1 VKFAGIAAALCILTL
16 MLEVLLEH
24 DPVHY
29 VVPPLAALVGGGV
42 GYAWG
47 KVKRLGASPQ
57 SSERNAARSVNPVM
71 YVLTMTG
78 IALLLLNALPEA
90 AIELLIWATIGLL
103 GAGTSWAYLLR
114 GGWR

>member
-1 VKFAGIAAALCILTL
+1 
-16 MLEVLLEH
+16 
-24 DPVHY
+24 
-29 VVPPLAALVGGGV
+29 
-42 GYAWG
+42 
-47 KVKRLGASPQ
+47 
-57 SSERNAARSVNPVM
+57 M

-78 IALLLLNALPEA
+78 IALLLPNTLPEA